1 MKDIRSFLRKR
12 SRDEARAGSSKKPK
26 ISTPAGMALVAT
38 EQLTV
43 EAKSLSAVA
52 EKFQHTDPPVRT
64 RNQFKQQQQGTKAPR
79 TQQKQTGRGAQNDKP
94 ASSSDNNLIK
104 NAAGVTIECD
114 LCKKVGI
121 SLPESNHVAHE
132 CPNMRQNIQKLSGP
146 TLQGASVPG
155 SGSKQYVPPAGTAQ
169 AQVAMKRT
177 QTSTG
182 VTFAQQVFSPQTSN
196 GFGFSAMSA
205 SHRIDKDALPIPT
218 SEDHDLLS
226 LPGSLSA
233 HPLLNNIHEHGWWYF
248 QVLLMT
254 ICLLM
259 SLYAVYST
267 TVGVLTTFSHVT
279 AVMSTALAFPLSKFR
294 SRDRPSLTMN
304 QTQLALSAINGMVS
318 SQHVYFLDSCCSY
331 TLLSNAS
338 VFRDLH
344 EIPPVTIE
352 GLTGTRVLR
361 QGGTMTLTVPD
372 FNGNAHEIEIE
383 NVLYDPLATVNLISV
398 KQMNNAGYGFALMPN
413 ESVSAII
420 TPPSTWPSTLPV
432 YLPIIQQ
439 NNVFMLSEIDTEVA
453 PEVGNSSAYN
463 ASRFSHHT
471 LEEILHRRYN
481 HAPTECIAKMNGK
494 VRGLPRPIRNTRTMH
509 KSFCSW
515 CYEANATRQ
524 NFSDS
529 SDTV

>member
-1 MKDIRSFLRKR
+1 
-12 SRDEARAGSSKKPK
+12 
-26 ISTPAGMALVAT
+26 
-38 EQLTV
+38 
-43 EAKSLSAVA
+43 
-52 EKFQHTDPPVRT
+52 
-64 RNQFKQQQQGTKAPR
+64 
-79 TQQKQTGRGAQNDKP
+79 
-94 ASSSDNNLIK
+94 
-104 NAAGVTIECD
+104 
-114 LCKKVGI
+114 
-121 SLPESNHVAHE
+121 
-132 CPNMRQNIQKLSGP
+132 MRQNIQKLSGP

-155 SGSKQYVPPAGTAQ
+155 SGSKQYVPPVGTAQ

-177 QTSTG
+177 PASTG
-182 VTFAQQVFSPQTSN
+182 ITFAQQVFGPQTSN

-205 SHRIDKDALPIPT
+205 SHHIDKDALPIPT

-226 LPGSLSA
+226 QPGSLSA
-233 HPLLNNIHEHGWWYF
+233 HPLLHSIHEHGWWYF
-248 QVLLMT
+248 QVVLMT
-254 ICLLM
+254 IGLFT

-279 AVMSTALAFPLSKFR
+279 TVMSTALAFPLSNFR
-294 SRDRPSLTMN
+294 SRDRPRLTMN
-304 QTQLALSAINGMVS
+304 QTQLALSAISGVVS
-318 SQHVYFLDSCCSY
+318 PQHVYFLDSGCSY
-331 TLLSNAS
+331 TILSNAS

-352 GLTGTRVLR
+352 GLTGTRVLT
-361 QGGTMTLTVPD
+361 QGGTLTLTVPD

-383 NVLYDPLATVNLISV
+383 NALYDPLATVSLISV

-413 ESVSAII
+413 ESASAII

-453 PEVGNSSAYN
+453 PELGNSSAYN

-481 HAPTECIAKMNGK
+481 HAPTERIAKMNGK
-494 VRGLPRPIRNTRTMH
+494 VRGLPRPIRNTRTTH
-509 KSFCSW
+509 KSFCSS
-515 CYEANATRQ
+515 CDEANATRQ

-529 SDTV
+529 SDTVYTKDADLWQWDMFEMGEEYLTLDGNRYATIFVSCATRFVLLFLHKDKTGDTVATMLNQARAKFGYWPAFVRSDNAPEYDSPEVNAVIIANNIERQWSNPHQQEQNAAAETIVNMIGRG